1 MTTPLAASW
10 GRLSAAMTPSYVSRD
25 GRTRAW
31 SMDPNGEQRGESW
44 MPNTSA
50 WPNDASVCS
59 LSQVLT
65 TGRIPP
71 KYYLSGKACAGI
83 LRRAERRGKE
93 LPGQLRRALAAVAGS
108 EQISTATGEPSPCAL
123 TPKAGGGRID
133 AESETFV
140 SMTSPTL
147 GKESFSPAKSS
158 SGQMIDFC
166 IAVAPTLRAGGNVTG
181 GDRPP
186 GTDVDTCETLVAIPL
201 DLRNATRDPEKRD
214 EQNRQGCGVGAVGE
228 PAPTLTKE
236 FVPGVAVGIHGDVA
250 HTLNAHQA
258 GSVQED
264 GTGHGVPIVTHS
276 LRAEGH
282 DPSED
287 GTGRGVP
294 IIAWDEQINA
304 HVDISGAVIRGG
316 DGGRHAGVMTLAI
329 RGRGDSTDLETRA
342 DGTAN
347 ALLTPNGGRGGIGVG
362 AVAYSIQA
370 GATRE
375 NPESGPDGVGVQADV
390 AYTIEARQE
399 VEAVVYMA
407 VRRLAPV
414 ECERLQGFPD
424 NYTNIPGAADGP
436 RYKALGNSMAVP
448 CMAWIGRRIKEAY
461 AND

>member
-1 MTTPLAASW
+1 
-10 GRLSAAMTPSYVSRD
+10 
-25 GRTRAW
+25 
-31 SMDPNGEQRGESW
+31 MDPNGEQRGESW

-65 TGRIPP
+65 ISRIPQ
-71 KYYLSGKACAGI
+71 KYFLSGKACAGI

-93 LPGQLRRALAAVAGS
+93 LPIQLRQALRAVAGELS
-108 EQISTATGEPSPCAL
+108 GGAIPEGKIRLSPCAS

-140 SMTSPTL
+140 VIS
-147 GKESFSPAKSS
+147 
-158 SGQMIDFC
+158 
-166 IAVAPTLRAGGNVTG
+166 
-181 GDRPP
+181 
-186 GTDVDTCETLVAIPL
+186 L
-201 DLRNATRDPEKRD
+201 DPRNATRDPEKHD
-214 EQNRQGCGVGAVGE
+214 EHNRQGCGVGAEGE
-228 PAPTLTKE
+228 PSPTLTKE
-236 FVPGVAVGIHGDVA
+236 FVPGVAVGVHGDVA

-264 GTGHGVPIVTHS
+264 RIGHGVPIVTHS

-282 DPSED
+282 DASED

-294 IIAWDEQINA
+294 LVPIAWDEEINA
-304 HVDISGAVIRGG
+304 HVDISGTVIRGG
-316 DGGRHAGVMTLAI
+316 NGGRHAGVLAFAQNSRDESRLLNGDGRIAGALAAETGMKQQTYLAVERDEAHVMTLAI
-329 RGRGDSTDLETRA
+329 RGRGDSSDFETRT

-375 NPESGPDGVGVQADV
+375 NAESGPDGVGVQADL

-399 VEAVVYMA
+399 VQAVANMA
-407 VRRLAPV
+407 VRRLLPV

-424 NYTNIPGAADGP
+424 GYTLIPGYDPNKTGEFGGNKGVADGP
-436 RYKALGNSMAVP
+436 RYRALGNSMAVP
-448 CMAWIGRRIKEAY
+448 CMAWIGRRIQEDY